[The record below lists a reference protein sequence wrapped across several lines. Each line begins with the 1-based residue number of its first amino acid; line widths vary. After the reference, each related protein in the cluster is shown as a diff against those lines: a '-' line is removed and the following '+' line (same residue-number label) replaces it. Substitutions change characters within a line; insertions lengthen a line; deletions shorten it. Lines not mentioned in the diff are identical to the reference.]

1 MKRLRIRG
9 KIDFGADPPTVRLML
24 SQAPA
29 TGGRARY
36 VEDNTGELSVFLEG
50 EEVSGW
56 LDIAM
61 PENETPT
68 P

>member
-1 MKRLRIRG
+1 MKRLKIRG
-9 KIDFGADPPTVRLML
+9 RIDFAADPRTVRLML

-36 VEDNTGELSVFLEG
+36 VEDNSGELDVFLEG
-50 EEVSGW
+50 EEVTGW
-56 LDIAM
+56 LDMAI